1 MVSEITLNKISNILK
16 DEGCKEIFLFGSH
29 VTGRANE
36 HSDIDIGI
44 RGLHPS
50 KFFAVYARLDREIPE
65 KIDFVDFDEQTSFY
79 NFLNEIGEIR
89 KIG

>member
-1 MVSEITLNKISNILK
+1 MLSEVTLNKISRILK

-36 HSDIDIGI
+36 NSDIDIGI
-44 RGLHPS
+44 KGLQPS
-50 KFFAVYARLDREIPE
+50 KFFSVFARLDSELEE
-65 KIDFVDFDEQTSFY
+65 KIDFVDFDEQISFF
-79 NFLNEIGEIR
+79 NFLNSIGEVK